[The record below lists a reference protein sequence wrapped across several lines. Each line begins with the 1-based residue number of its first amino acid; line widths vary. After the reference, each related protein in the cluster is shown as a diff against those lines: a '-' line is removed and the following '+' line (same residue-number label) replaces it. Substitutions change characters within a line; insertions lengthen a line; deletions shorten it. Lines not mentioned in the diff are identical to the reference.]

1 VVSGI
6 VEQPITVDTDSSAY
20 WTVCERV
27 LGQVQ
32 QFGPLDDMVLGVSG
46 KDLNLTYQRY
56 ARLPLNTLRKMV
68 RFEMEGM
75 EGGDDI
81 LAGAAV
87 YSAGFEYTLAIG
99 KVRKHQVDDRLKLI
113 DKVGGKLNEISP
125 SCLALF
131 NAYLASAPE
140 TPESVLL
147 IDIGRSN
154 TEVVMVDEGYLVF
167 ARSIATGGDVFAQA
181 VGNTR
186 DCTPEEAEQIK
197 RDYATLKGADDHP
210 VSGEIYPAIRGAAG
224 QVVKQVQSALSFAKL
239 QLKVNPKFDRV
250 LLSGSGS
257 AIDGLPDY
265 FGGAFCRGAY
275 LEPFTNADMSQL
287 VPEARDACEQLP
299 CRFAVG
305 FGLALAAAQPSQAIA
320 LSLVPESA
328 RKTSVFSGRLIATV
342 AAGVFLTLGVL
353 LSWVAGAQAQSGAE
367 ETLAD
372 LTTVHDDL
380 SGKIDD
386 FAGYK
391 ETQTMMDSRLVQL
404 RERVESGG
412 SILET
417 LDRLRSVLP
426 DGMWV
431 TGVEFGRRKA
441 ERNDRSTQPRELVVS
456 GEANSASID
465 DPGAVLRKLASE
477 IKDPIRNIASRVQ
490 ILDSDTAGLVRF
502 ELILTYLK

>member
-1 VVSGI
+1 
-6 VEQPITVDTDSSAY
+6 
-20 WTVCERV
+20 
-27 LGQVQ
+27 
-32 QFGPLDDMVLGVSG
+32 
-46 KDLNLTYQRY
+46 
-56 ARLPLNTLRKMV
+56 
-68 RFEMEGM
+68 
-75 EGGDDI
+75 
-81 LAGAAV
+81 
-87 YSAGFEYTLAIG
+87 
-99 KVRKHQVDDRLKLI
+99 
-113 DKVGGKLNEISP
+113 
-125 SCLALF
+125 
-131 NAYLASAPE
+131 
-140 TPESVLL
+140 
-147 IDIGRSN
+147 
-154 TEVVMVDEGYLVF
+154 
-167 ARSIATGGDVFAQA
+167 
-181 VGNTR
+181 
-186 DCTPEEAEQIK
+186 
-197 RDYATLKGADDHP
+197 
-210 VSGEIYPAIRGAAG
+210 
-224 QVVKQVQSALSFAKL
+224 
-239 QLKVNPKFDRV
+239 LKVNPKFDRV

-257 AIDGLPDY
+257 AIDGLSDY
-265 FGGAFCRGAY
+265 FGGAFKCRGAY
-275 LEPFTNADMSQL
+275 LEPFANADLSQL
-287 VPEARDACEQLP
+287 APEARDACEQLP

-353 LSWVAGAQAQSGAE
+353 LSWVAGAQAQSSAE

-372 LTTVHDDL
+372 LTGIHDDL
-380 SGKIDD
+380 NGKIDD

-431 TGVEFGRRKA
+431 TGVEFGRRSA
-441 ERNDRSTQPRELVVS
+441 ERNDRSVQPRELVVS

-465 DPGAVLRKLASE
+465 DPGAVLRKLAGE

-490 ILDSDTAGLVRF
+490 ILDSETAGLVRF